1 MLMSTLTKHLRGLT
15 SKGVLKVVNRVHKR
29 AEKIYMDALID
40 PSPEITREPGTATAS
55 STPTLSPP
63 HSVGA
68 LSRST
73 GLASPR
79 QSPSSTASAGI
90 TLA

>member
-29 AEKIYMDALID
+29 AEKIYMDARID
-40 PSPEITREPGTATAS
+40 PSPEITREPHATPLDDATS
-55 STPTLSPP
+55 RPRC
-63 HSVGA
+63 
-68 LSRST
+68 LSRIDSLRRT
-73 GLASPR
+73 T
-79 QSPSSTASAGI
+79 SPSSTASAGI